1 MSDPI
6 HPSPY
11 LGSPT
16 AGHDCAPG
24 SRQSPY
30 LESAPLQAGDTVR
43 LIAPSGPTDEESLLR
58 AIGQLESWG
67 LRVVPGENIRAKHPR
82 VSYLAGT
89 DEQRRNDLVE
99 AWCDPDTD
107 AVIAL
112 RGGYGAMRLL
122 DGMDFEVLRAHS
134 LRRDGRPKL
143 LTGSSDITALHQAW
157 DHHLQ
162 LATLF
167 CPMVGNDPFK
177 SSAVVPDEVFSW
189 LFEPWGGRELGF
201 PAADTAALTPTVAD
215 SELGWS
221 KRAETAGENLPK
233 TSIQG
238 TFQPETSTQEA
249 GGVARGGE
257 DAARHRPL
265 SRARTLVPG
274 TAKGRLGGGNLSL
287 AAAAMGSPEL
297 AGVRDLRQ
305 RHGPSILMLEDVDEE
320 LYRLDNLLVQL
331 VRGGWFAS
339 ADAVVLGSWQDCA
352 PIAEVEEL
360 VMDYLGDAGIP
371 VVSEM
376 GFGHDP
382 DAPSLPLGVAVTLDA
397 PANGRPR
404 MWIDRTADY
413 GHDPSPTR
421 SVAETTDHRY
431 DPTDLG
437 HDTDT
442 TRLRDQGARP

>member
-30 LESAPLQAGDTVR
+30 LDSAPLRAGDTVG

-122 DGMDFEVLRAHS
+122 DGIDFEMLRAHS

-201 PAADTAALTPTVAD
+201 PAEAPESGIERTIRA
-215 SELGWS
+215 
-221 KRAETAGENLPK
+221 AETDEDQHESSAGNP
-233 TSIQG
+233 SG
-238 TFQPETSTQEA
+238 TT
-249 GGVARGGE
+249 
-257 DAARHRPL
+257 RPL

-287 AAAAMGSPEL
+287 VAAAMGSPEL

-352 PIAEVEEL
+352 PTAEVEEL
-360 VMDYLGDAGIP
+360 VMDYLGAAGIP

-397 PANGRPR
+397 PAKGRPR

-413 GHDPSPTR
+413 GHDPSLTR
-421 SVAETTDHRY
+421 SVAETTDHRH

-442 TRLRDQGARP
+442 TRPRDQGARP